1 MTSGDVTPTRTID
14 VHCHVTH
21 PDCEALV
28 ADVFTPEVDPFFRYA
43 TPASHAVN
51 AAQME
56 ASRTRF
62 IDPEVRIRD
71 MDRMGIDLQ
80 AIAIAPPQYYYW
92 TDPGLGV
99 RLSSMQN
106 DRLAEIAAAHPERF
120 VPLGTL
126 PMQDVDLAL
135 RELERITGELGFR
148 GLEICTN
155 VNGVDLDDP
164 RFERFFRRVEELR
177 LLVVLHPHGFS
188 HGERLAAHY
197 MINTVGMPLD
207 STVCIAHL
215 IFGGVLDRFPELRL
229 CVVHGGGYLPL
240 NPARF
245 DHAFDV
251 RPDTRERIRRPPSTY
266 LRQLYFDTMVFDATA
281 LSRLVA
287 DYGDDHVLLGT
298 DYPFDMGEADPVGL
312 IGRVDGV
319 DDAGRARILGGN
331 AARLLGLH
339 A

>member
-1 MTSGDVTPTRTID
+1 VTSGDATPTRTID

-28 ADVFTPEVDPFFRYA
+28 EDVFTPEVDPFFRYA
-43 TPASHAVN
+43 TPASDAVN
-51 AAQME
+51 AAQMQ
-56 ASRTRF
+56 ASRPRF
-62 IDPEVRIRD
+62 IEPEVRIRD

-92 TDPGLGV
+92 TDPELGV

-106 DRLAEIAAAHPERF
+106 DRLAEIVAAHPERF
-120 VPLGTL
+120 VALGTL
-126 PMQDVDLAL
+126 PMQDVDMSLG
-135 RELERITGELGFR
+135 ELERINGELGFR

-164 RFERFFRRVEELR
+164 RFDRFFQRVEELR

-251 RPDTRERIRRPPSTY
+251 RPDVRERIRRAPSTY

-287 DYGDDHVLLGT
+287 DYGDHHVLLGT

-312 IGRVDGV
+312 IGQVDGV

-331 AARLLGLH
+331 AARLLGLDP
-339 A
+339 